1 MNKSQNNDN
10 QTEQNLQL
18 TDLAPQSEVKGG
30 IVVLEYLVL
39 GYSLSNPAPAPTSST
54 IRR

>member
-1 MNKSQNNDN
+1 MNKLQNNDN
-10 QTEQNLQL
+10 QTEQSIQL

-30 IVVLEYLVL
+30 IVALEYLVI
-39 GYSLSNPAPAPTSST
+39 GQVLSNPAPAPTSST